1 MKILSILLLLLFI
14 IRKDAI
20 ILGSVTALNLWT
32 NNLFPLLFPT
42 FILSDFLLSSGI
54 VDVIS
59 NKFGT
64 LFSKIFKTSKYG
76 LYIFLIG
83 TLCGSPTN
91 AKNIANLYNNKLI
104 SDSEVNKLLL
114 FSSLFNP
121 FLIITFGGIRCL
133 LIFWIANIINSF
145 LYRNIY
151 QSNNISLNSIKRN
164 NFNLSN
170 SINSNINIL
179 LSILGTVTI
188 FSCIIYSLSLN
199 VNLKLLFSL
208 LFELTNSINLIKVF
222 FESNTYLYL
231 IAYSLGGLSIFIQ
244 IKSILK
250 DTFINYKLLLFNRCS
265 LALISVILNFC
276 FIT

>member
-54 VDVIS
+54 VDIIS

-104 SDSEVNKLLL
+104 SDSEVNKFLL

-121 FLIITFGGIRCL
+121 FLIITFGGIKVL
-133 LIFWIANIINSF
+133 LIFWNENIINSF

-151 QSNNISLNSIKRN
+151 QSNDISFNSIKRN

-170 SINSNINIL
+170 SINSNITIL

-188 FSCIIYSLSLN
+188 FSCIIYGLSFN